1 MPSLSHAL
9 LPQSR
14 RAAGLLLAVA
24 LAAAATPTL
33 ADVNINGR
41 IAYTVCDYSAGP
53 YQCDI
58 WTMDGDGANAANI
71 TNTPTQSEN
80 GPVWSPDGTK
90 IAFSRGDDYLHDL
103 WVMAADG
110 SAQVNLTN
118 EPGWVFGPSW
128 SPGGTRL
135 AFVKNLP
142 GDFITAQF
150 DIFVHDLDTGE
161 AVNLTRSDYDELE
174 PAWSPDGG
182 LIAFA
187 AVRPTW
193 DGWGA
198 WDIVTVEPTGANEI
212 NITAPPGRF
221 QEDRA
226 PSWSP
231 DGSMLVFMS
240 QWNESCCEPWEIWG
254 VNRDGSGLTN
264 LTQHPRDD
272 MFPNWSPD
280 GTEILFSSNR
290 DSDFGLDI
298 YSMPAPT
305 VLPPEA
311 APARKRAARA
321 QAVRRLTHNGA
332 ANHADWGAQAHN
344 IDDPFGVY
352 VLVQGEGKVVSNP
365 AGVAC
370 GKACNAQFAY
380 GTQVKLKA
388 KPKEGQRFVGWSGA
402 CSGSKATC
410 TVKIDDVTTVGAKF
424 KPAP

>member
-1 MPSLSHAL
+1 MHDRPVSHAL
-9 LPQSR
+9 R
-14 RAAGLLLAVA
+14 RTAWLAGCLLA
-24 LAAAATPTL
+24 LAAAPAL
-33 ADVNINGR
+33 ADVNVNGR
-41 IAYTVCDYSAGP
+41 IAYTVCDYSTGE

-58 WTMDGDGANAANI
+58 WTMDADGANAVNI
-71 TNTPTQSEN
+71 TNSPTESET

-90 IAFSRGDDYLHDL
+90 IAFSRGDDYLQAL
-103 WVMAADG
+103 WAMAADG
-110 SAQVNLTN
+110 TAQVQLT
-118 EPGWVFGPSW
+118 EPGWLFGPSW
-128 SPGGTRL
+128 SPGGTKL
-135 AFVKNLP
+135 AYVNNVP
-142 GDFITAQF
+142 GVFITSQF
-150 DIFVHDLDTGE
+150 DIFVHDLDTGTG
-161 AVNLTRSDYDELE
+161 VNLTNSDYDELE

-198 WDIVTVEPTGANEI
+198 WDIVTVDPTGANEQ

-290 DSDFGLDI
+290 ESDFGLDI

-311 APARKRAARA
+311 APARKRPAPPP
-321 QAVRRLTHNGA
+321 VRRLTRSGA
-332 ANHADWGAQAHN
+332 ASHADWGAEEHD
-344 IDDPFGVY
+344 IDDPFGLY
-352 VLVQGEGKVVSNP
+352 VVVKGEGKVVSSP

-370 GKACNAQFAY
+370 GKDCSEVYAN
-380 GTQVKLKA
+380 GTEVTLKA
-388 KPKEGQRFVGWSGA
+388 KPKTGQRFAGWSGA
-402 CSGSKATC
+402 CSGSKKTC
-410 TVKIDDVTTVGAKF
+410 TVKLDDVTAVGATF
-424 KPAP
+424 KPER